1 MLNELTTK
9 QGFYDKLQVSKDEAT
24 TAKHSIY
31 ANLKHKSGLQIL
43 SSLFVSTL
51 DQRQVHGTITTT
63 STFKPP
69 PRVTLTDT
77 KREAW
82 LRDLANPSIPLRR
95 LSRTI
100 PHGIRGKILLD
111 HCLSKDIPISRA
123 IWLAKCVGAN
133 EIRAFKRKG
142 TGGVFTVGGE
152 AKWIK
157 DWTINVEQF
166 LEWIIGTCG
175 SPEWRAK
182 INYGY
187 TDPFLLRSSV
197 DGISQLTAGFTFV
210 RGASS
215 RPGPVLGLGD
225 NFHPM

>member
-1 MLNELTTK
+1 MTLVRTRKRLVIARLADIFLSGPADFFPWAGDHPEDALNELTTK
-9 QGFYDKLQVSKDEAT
+9 SGFFDKLQHQNETAT
-24 TAKHSIY
+24 ARGSVWSS
-31 ANLKHKSGLQIL
+31 LKHKSGLQIL
-43 SSLFVSTL
+43 SSLFVSAL
-51 DQRQVHGTITTT
+51 DQRQVHGTITAT

-111 HCLSKDIPISRA
+111 HCLSKDIPTLRA
-123 IWLAKCVGAN
+123 VWLAKCVGAN

-166 LEWIIGTCG
+166 LEGIIATCG
-175 SPEWRAK
+175 TSDWRAK
-182 INYGY
+182 INYG
-187 TDPFLLRSSV
+187 
-197 DGISQLTAGFTFV
+197 
-210 RGASS
+210 
-215 RPGPVLGLGD
+215 
-225 NFHPM
+225 

>member
-1 MLNELTTK
+1 MCLSLGSADFFPWTGQHPEDVLNELATK
-9 QGFYDKLQVSKDEAT
+9 SGFYDKLQVSHNESAT
-24 TAKHSIY
+24 ARLSVWS
-31 ANLKHKSGLQIL
+31 NLKHKSGIPIL
-43 SSLFVSTL
+43 SQLFVSAL
-51 DQRQVHGTITTT
+51 EQRQIHGTITTNT
-63 STFKPP
+63 TFKPP

-111 HCLSKDIPISRA
+111 HCLSKDIPTSRA

-166 LEWIIGTCG
+166 LESIIGTCG
-175 SPEWRAK
+175 IPEWRVK
-182 INYGY
+182 VNYGY
-187 TDPFLLRSSV
+187 VIVPAHAKDHV
-197 DGISQLTAGFTFV
+197 
-210 RGASS
+210 
-215 RPGPVLGLGD
+215 
-225 NFHPM
+225 